1 MKINIKQI
9 PPEGQTLRERM
20 EVDTGEGM
28 PAVADIDLF
37 VEKLDDT
44 VYVRGN
50 VSAEVHMVC
59 GRCLKD
65 FDRTIEFPLELAF
78 FPKEE
83 EGPGEESHELMP
95 EEMGADYYKDEEI
108 DISEAVREHLLL
120 NLPIR
125 PLCSEDCKGICPQCG
140 ADLNEEACGC
150 EKKTIDPR
158 MEVLKKLLE
167 KGKE

>member
-9 PPEGQTLRERM
+9 PPEGLTLRERL
-20 EVDTGEGM
+20 EVNIGEGP
-28 PAVADIDLF
+28 PAATDIDIH
-37 VEKLDDT
+37 VERLEDT
-44 VYVRGN
+44 VYVRGD
-50 VSAEVHMVC
+50 VSANVHMVC
-59 GRCLKD
+59 GRCLKE
-65 FDRTIEFPLELAF
+65 FDRIIEFPLELAF

-83 EGPGEESHELMP
+83 EAPGEESHEIMP
-95 EEMGADYYKDEEI
+95 EEMGADYYTDEEI
-108 DISEAVREHLLL
+108 DLAAVVTEHLLL

-140 ADLNEEACGC
+140 ADLNEGECGC

-167 KGKE
+167 KRKE